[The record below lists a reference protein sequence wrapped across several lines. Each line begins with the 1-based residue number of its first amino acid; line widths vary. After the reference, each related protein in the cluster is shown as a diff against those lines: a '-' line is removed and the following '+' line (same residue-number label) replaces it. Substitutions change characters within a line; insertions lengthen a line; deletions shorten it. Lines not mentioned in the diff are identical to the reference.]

1 MDEESEMLARDAF
14 YELMQKP
21 GSEAHRTAKFVALL
35 GGLLVEKGL
44 VSEDE
49 FRSLVEE
56 VLR

>member
-1 MDEESEMLARDAF
+1 MDEKSEGLAREAF
-14 YELMQKP
+14 YELIQKP
-21 GSEAHRTAKFVALL
+21 GSEVQRTAKFVALL

-49 FRSLVEE
+49 FRNLVEE